1 MIHDIKSN
9 EKDQIGERKANE
21 LDSEDSETDERYQIE
36 NTQSGKRIGNQQN
49 RENDDLVYTE
59 IDLDTDTI
67 VEDTTEIIEPQPN
80 NEGLENMV
88 DQYTENTQLSP
99 NESVA
104 RKFTESPVENV
115 DTKKKWL
122 FMT

>member
-88 DQYTENTQLSP
+88 VQYTENTQLSP